1 MNMKTRIRRI
11 LIADDH
17 ALVRDGIRSLL
28 AAWPQMQVAAEA
40 ATGREALEKVK
51 SAAPDIAIIE
61 LSLPEPNGIE
71 LILAIKRERP
81 ETRVLVYTIL
91 RSEELVGKALRAGAC
106 GYVVKGDQSGD
117 LLTALM
123 NCR

>member
-1 MNMKTRIRRI
+1 MKKEIRRI

-28 AAWPQMQVAAEA
+28 EAWPEMQVVSEA
-40 ATGREALEKVK
+40 TTGQQALDQVR
-51 SAAPDIAIIE
+51 STSPDIAIIE
-61 LSLPEPNGIE
+61 LSLPDLNGID
-71 LILAIKRERP
+71 LIRAIKRERP
-81 ETRVLVYTIL
+81 ETKVLVYTIF
-91 RSEELVGKALRAGAC
+91 RSEKLVRQALRAGAC
-106 GYVVKGDQSGD
+106 CYVVKGDQSGD